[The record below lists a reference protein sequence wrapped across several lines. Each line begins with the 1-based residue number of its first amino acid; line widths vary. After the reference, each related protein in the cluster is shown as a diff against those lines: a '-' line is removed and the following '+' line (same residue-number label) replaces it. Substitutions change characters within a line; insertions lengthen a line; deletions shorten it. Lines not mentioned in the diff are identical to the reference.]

1 MKLYRR
7 TALDAGASKA
17 AICRTFGVKRTT
29 LYDALLRAAQQPQPR
44 GDGGP

>member
-29 LYDALLRAAQQPQPR
+29 LYDALARAVEQTVLS
-44 GDGGP
+44 GTGGA